1 MYLPDLDEH
10 RLIVSDTYRNDPNYT
25 IDRTVEENYG
35 AEVRTSGSITLTED
49 WPTAPFGLI
58 DGGPIM
64 IPEAPPLDDIGNY
77 SKLVDLTFNEN
88 TSWILL
94 QPNQVN
100 LDESTGTWSTGDFSY
115 RPEYA
120 APASKYSSKVV
131 SVDGNVLNVVRGYP
145 GAESSPLAVTVLA
158 HSEEGLLVKSEAL
171 GSYYLIVTD
180 DIRTDPNFTFVSED
194 QTTTLVTGSLVL
206 TPDYA
211 TSPFD
216 LPPVC
221 FAEGTLIA
229 TPEGERRVESLAIGD
244 LVLTASGA
252 ARPATWIGQML
263 IRPSRYPDPSVA
275 QPVRVTVGAFG
286 PGVPMRDLRLSPG
299 HAVYVD
305 GVLVPVGH
313 LVNGATIV
321 QEAVESV
328 RYFHIELDSHD
339 VLLAEGLPCES
350 YLDDGNRRSFA
361 NGGESIELYG
371 RLDPKSWDDACAPLV
386 AGGPQLVAIRE
397 TLHARAEALG
407 WMKTEVADL
416 AIEADGVNILP
427 VLAEGNR
434 YRFDLPAAS
443 SLILR
448 SNSAVLAHVVPTIG
462 DGRLLGV
469 AVADL
474 HIDGEP
480 VDLDAAL
487 FGKGFLAVERHEG
500 IGWRW
505 TNGAGVLALDAVGP
519 TTLDL
524 TLAMVAPSWKRAQ
537 PILRI
542 AA

>member
-1 MYLPDLDEH
+1 MADNPFDIDSLLNGVNFPEDQLRAVDFFNTDPESGGVNGGSAAMVGAFRTGAWLGEPTVPLNPGEITVLSNAYVAGHTEYSTDYYGNSRAWYYLP
-10 RLIVSDTYRNDPNYT
+10 TF
-25 IDRTVEENYG
+25 
-35 AEVRTSGSITLTED
+35 GSIQFSD
-49 WPTAPFGLI
+49 
-58 DGGPIM
+58 
-64 IPEAPPLDDIGNY
+64 Y
-77 SKLVDLTFNEN
+77 VD
-88 TSWILL
+88 
-94 QPNQVN
+94 
-100 LDESTGTWSTGDFSY
+100 
-115 RPEYA
+115 A
-120 APASKYSSKVV
+120 
-131 SVDGNVLNVVRGYP
+131 DGNPYTLYIHGF
-145 GAESSPLAVTVLA
+145 AEN
-158 HSEEGLLVKSEAL
+158 GLLLSQNDNLVYNDRGGLSA
-171 GSYYLIVTD
+171 GH
-180 DIRTDPNFTFVSED
+180 PA
-194 QTTTLVTGSLVL
+194 TTGGENPRALVL
-206 TPDYA
+206 GTNGIEPDA
-211 TSPFD
+211 ADITFD
-216 LPPVC
+216 KDPSVFC
-221 FAEGTLIA
+221 FAEGTRIA
-229 TPEGERRVESLAIGD
+229 TASGLVAVETLAIGD
-244 LVLTASGA
+244 LALTASGE
-252 ARPATWIGQML
+252 ARPVKWIGQL
-263 IRPSRYPDPSVA
+263 VARPSRHRRPHEVN
-275 QPVRVTVGAFG
+275 PVRVTADAFG
-286 PGVPMRDLRLSPG
+286 PGLPERDVRLSPG

-321 QEAVESV
+321 QEAVEQI

-361 NGGESIELYG
+361 NGGESVELHG

-397 TLHARAEALG
+397 TLHARAEELG
-407 WMKTEVADL
+407 WTRTEDADL
-416 AIEADGVNILP
+416 VFEADGVSILP
-427 VLAEGNR
+427 VRIDGNR
-434 YRFDLPAAS
+434 YRFVLPAAS
-443 SLILR
+443 TLVLK
-448 SNSAVLAHVVPTIG
+448 SNSAVLAHVMPALG